1 LEKQVEGQQMTKS
14 EFLLKFQDI
23 LQREAPVRESDC
35 LADYPEWD
43 SLSKMALLAYYSQTF
58 GISITLDEFKKL
70 QTVADL
76 IRVPGERLE

>member
-1 LEKQVEGQQMTKS
+1 MTKS

-23 LQREAPVRESDC
+23 LQREAPVMESDC
-35 LADYPEWD
+35 LADYSEWD
-43 SLSKMALLAYYSQTF
+43 SLSKMALLAYYSQAF
-58 GISITLDEFKKL
+58 GISVSLDEFKKM